1 MFFKT
6 LGTLDL
12 ITVLILLGAALLPEK
27 LLLLAAF
34 YLIIKGATF
43 AYSSSDWASYGDLIS
58 GCYLFLFSLGI
69 KIPVVHTIIILYLI
83 QKTMLTFI
91 AIGVKAGLYYY
102 HHHRHRNLTN

>member
-1 MFFKT
+1 MLFRT
-6 LGTLDL
+6 LGTLDFNT
-12 ITVLILLGAALLPEK
+12 ILILLGAALLPEK

-34 YLIIKGATF
+34 YLVVKGATF
-43 AYSSSDWASYGDLIS
+43 AYSSSDWASYGDIIS

-91 AIGVKAGLYYY
+91 ALGIKASLYY
-102 HHHRHRNLTN
+102 HHHFKSRNLTN